1 MAFVIGQAMQAP
13 AGPTGPPVS
22 GPSGPPSIAGPAGP
36 PRDVNPAQFDPL
48 AEIEDARSRRQER
61 ESRLESLEKKRNR
74 ARVNVYLFLAIT
86 VIMGI
91 FSFFPQTIGDNTE
104 NPQQFMSKNQAEQ
117 WFADGGTETD
127 KIWDGE
133 TDTSSSPYKNIYIP
147 GLDIGSISEVR
158 VDVSVVVWRASG
170 NTNFT
175 AALYDGECGTNSNS
189 DVTKL
194 PERSWEHS
202 GQDASPGESVEL
214 TLYTAPGQKC
224 FIVFWDETVEN
235 LDIRAT
241 MDVEVA
247 VYWPRMFTVP
257 AGLICLLLSGFAFIG
272 AQKTGVAY
280 KKLKYPEGQPK
291 KNIEQE
297 VLEAAEE
304 EHSGEQLIVQT
315 GVETMDSNPQT
326 DVDAEAQK
334 ETVAEETDSAAV
346 WTDEQLLSAGWSQEQ
361 IDAMRNA

>member
-1 MAFVIGQAMQAP
+1 MQAP
-13 AGPTGPPVS
+13 TGPTGPPVS
-22 GPSGPPSIAGPAGP
+22 GPSGPPSIAGPSGP
-36 PRDVNPAQFDPL
+36 PSDVNPAQFDPL

-61 ESRLESLEKKRNR
+61 ENRLESLEKKRNR

-91 FSFFPQTIGDNTE
+91 FAFFPQTIGDNTE

-117 WFADGGTETD
+117 WFADGGNEPN

-133 TDTSSSPYKNIYIP
+133 TESSSSPYKNIYIP

-194 PERSWEHS
+194 PEGAWEHS
-202 GQDASPGESVEL
+202 GKDASPGESVEL
-214 TLYTAPGQKC
+214 TLHTAPGQKC
-224 FIVFWDETVEN
+224 FIVFWEETVDN

-241 MDVEVA
+241 MDVEVE
-247 VYWPRMFTVP
+247 VYWPRMFTIP
-257 AGLICLLLSGFAFIG
+257 AGIICFLLSGFAFIG
-272 AQKTGVAY
+272 AQKTGAAY
-280 KKLKYPEGQPK
+280 KSLKYPEGQPK

-304 EHSGEQLIVQT
+304 EHRGEQLVMQ
-315 GVETMDSNPQT
+315 EESDSDISNSQT
-326 DVDAEAQK
+326 DSSEQ
-334 ETVAEETDSAAV
+334 VAEETVVQEADSAAA
-346 WTDEQLLSAGWSQEQ
+346 WSDEQLLSAGWSQEQ
-361 IDAMRNA
+361 IDAMRNG